1 MDGWWNSWQ
10 QQGVVAGLARAGGRG
25 SSWRQVALIVLA
37 ATTAGSASAAAPDQP
52 EASERRDVSSLRGMP
67 TRDTIM
73 LQSWVGDAIPALLS
87 VPAGPVP
94 EEGFPACL
102 VLHGSGGL
110 LRENAPGQVCGP
122 ALEANYEALLQ
133 MFEALGVVVL
143 APNSFGRHPF
153 FCEDNDDDYFA
164 FVPSPFHNPGDGV
177 PQRDDA
183 YSARRIETRVL
194 DGGSALQHLQQMA
207 NVDSQRL
214 CVVGT
219 SNGASVALVL
229 AANASGRHAA
239 QFLDITVQR
248 PLESNNHYAER
259 QLVFANY
266 PALPA
271 DPEPLFDALPVLK
284 FGHAISPGCFL
295 RRMIPSV
302 DPDDVSVLDWPQ
314 DFFHPED
321 ARDGQVATE
330 LHVDMGAD
338 DGVPDHCRPDG
349 IRHRQ
354 AIAYQQAFAVTP
366 PRWLPVEH
374 PGFGHDLL
382 GDNPAILAKT
392 EALTIRH
399 FFDRLFADGME

>member
-1 MDGWWNSWQ
+1 M
-10 QQGVVAGLARAGGRG
+10 AGGWSNRQG
-25 SSWRQVALIVLA
+25 SGMRTVATA
-37 ATTAGSASAAAPDQP
+37 TAGRARGVLQSTLIIFAAASAELTIAASQLDAAARQAPSATAGP
-52 EASERRDVSSLRGMP
+52 P
-67 TRDTIM
+67 TRQSIM

-87 VPAGPVP
+87 VPAGDVP

-110 LRENAPGQVCGP
+110 LRENGPGLACGP
-122 ALEANYEALLQ
+122 DLETNFEALFQL
-133 MFEALGVVVL
+133 FESLGVVVL
-143 APNSFGRHPF
+143 APNSFGRHPL

-164 FVPSPFHNPGDGV
+164 FVPPPFHNPGDG
-177 PQRDDA
+177 PPLRDDA

-207 NVDSQRL
+207 IVDSRRL

-229 AANASGRHAA
+229 AANATGRHAA
-239 QFLDITVQR
+239 QFVDITVQR

-259 QLVFANY
+259 QLVFANF
-266 PALPA
+266 PPLPA
-271 DPEPLFDALPVLK
+271 DPEPLFDVLPVFK

-295 RRMIPSV
+295 RRMIPTA
-302 DPDDVSVLDWPQ
+302 DPDQVSVLDWPQ

-321 ARDGQVATE
+321 ARDGFVATE
-330 LHVDMGAD
+330 LHVDMGSD
-338 DGVPDHCRPDG
+338 DSVPDHCRVDG

-354 AIAYQQAFAVTP
+354 AIAYQQAFAANP

-382 GDNPAILAKT
+382 GDNPAILDKT
-392 EALTIRH
+392 RELAIRH